1 MTTNNISAQLPQIR
15 DFQIR
20 FTSGQIINEPVE
32 NIRELSNIIRIYGR
46 GIIAKI
52 SFYFHDSVRGFHNI
66 ILRNTETNDRFVI
79 EFYHY
84 YNSQMERTE
93 LSHQEQV
100 NDFTAVM
107 NCLNSRRG
115 LQTRLIPYIINP
127 FQHIQMT

>member
-1 MTTNNISAQLPQIR
+1 MPMTNMSTQPLQLR

-20 FTSGQIINEPVE
+20 FTTGQIINEPIE
-32 NIRELSNIIRIYGR
+32 NIRELSNILRIYGR
-46 GIIAKI
+46 SIIAKI

-84 YNSQMERTE
+84 YNSQMEQTE
-93 LSHQEQV
+93 LSHQEQL

-115 LQTRLIPYIINP
+115 IQTRLIPFIINP
-127 FQHIQMT
+127 FQHNQMS